1 MSVPRISSRLESKII
16 DVRIFQSL
24 RRNNIFWPKKM
35 INWSDN
41 WSAMTDQN
49 HMDVPTIYPFFGFW
63 IGIYHEWY
71 KCIKGN
77 IFWGI
82 QIPKLRKM
90 YLFLEKQQFFN
101 LKQYFGASKLFAPWC
116 TLDSSSGLH
125 TKKILIVWHSG
136 RFIKVNPLV
145 SNKFSLIFLCT
156 HWEPNL
162 KLIWPVIERL
172 LNWVKDWILTISFL
186 QIFKIPQIFSFC
198 SQFSSNFREWD
209 FHSHISSPVRF
220 WSLVSLKTI
229 LKSTVIVWHWRSVIK
244 SQILFRKK
252 KMQPRLLRFTH
263 LICTQHFNTHDLPYE
278 TRWLPRTT
286 IQGNSTFL

>member
-136 RFIKVNPLV
+136 RFIKVNPFV
-145 SNKFSLIFLCT
+145 SNKFSLIFPSFVYSLGT
-156 HWEPNL
+156 KPKANL
-162 KLIWPVIERL
+162 ASYRKVTELSKG
-172 LNWVKDWILTISFL
+172 LNFDYFFPTNFQNSSDIFILFSIFL
-186 QIFKIPQIFSFC
+186 KFSWMRFSFPYI
-198 SQFSSNFREWD
+198 Q
-209 FHSHISSPVRF
+209 SSP
-220 WSLVSLKTI
+220 I
-229 LKSTVIVWHWRSVIK
+229 LKFGVT
-244 SQILFRKK
+244 
-252 KMQPRLLRFTH
+252 
-263 LICTQHFNTHDLPYE
+263 
-278 TRWLPRTT
+278 
-286 IQGNSTFL
+286 